1 MAITNNLFILIFA
14 ILPVLMYIF
23 LIYYIIPKNFV
34 SLARGR
40 RYFITGLMSPFIV
53 FLIYFILP
61 NWGTAISNDNFYS
74 YFFYAFIQ
82 VGLLEEI
89 CKFSIFQW
97 VNSERQ
103 SHKYD
108 LPIAI
113 MFHSLM
119 TSLGFAVT
127 ENIGYL
133 INLYKNFS
141 NDPMVTELQLN
152 NSMLFLAAS
161 RSLTAVVIHMI
172 CGVILG
178 YYFSKSI
185 ISKFD
190 YSNFIKKLN
199 FKNKFLLNKLY
210 YILLGI
216 IFATA
221 YHGIYD
227 LNLFLED
234 NNYKILFTTTIISFG
249 LAIGYFMIMDLIR
262 ESRIKR
268 FCKLN

>member
-1 MAITNNLFILIFA
+1 MSITNNLFIVICAL
-14 ILPVLMYIF
+14 LPVLMYIF

-53 FLIYFILP
+53 LLIYFIFP
-61 NWGTAISNDNFYS
+61 NWGNFISTNKFYS
-74 YFFYAFIQ
+74 YFFYTLIQ
-82 VGLLEEI
+82 VGLLEEL

-97 VNSERQ
+97 VNSERK

-113 MFHSLM
+113 MFYSFM

-141 NDPMVTELQLN
+141 IDPFVTELQLN
-152 NSMLFLAAS
+152 NSMIFLTVT

-172 CGVILG
+172 CGVIIG
-178 YYFSKSI
+178 YFFSKSL

-190 YSNFIKKLN
+190 YLNFIKK
-199 FKNKFLLNKLY
+199 FKFGNKYFLNKLY
-210 YILLGI
+210 YVSLGL
-216 IFATA
+216 IFASL

-227 LNLFLED
+227 LNLYLED
-234 NNYKILFTTTIISFG
+234 NNYKIFFTITIISFG
-249 LAIGYFMIMDLIR
+249 LAIGYFMIMELIR
-262 ESRIKR
+262 ESKIRR
-268 FCKLN
+268 LCKLN